1 MKARG
6 IACGEQLLG
15 VRTAA
20 GPAKRFRHAQVEV
33 EIAVVGAGYARGATV
48 ACIAAR
54 DGDRRRIQR
63 LHVAP
68 FILVEQANGRRMQWL
83 HDDLFYQR

>member
-33 EIAVVGAGYARGATV
+33 EIAVV
-48 ACIAAR
+48 
-54 DGDRRRIQR
+54 
-63 LHVAP
+63 
-68 FILVEQANGRRMQWL
+68 E
-83 HDDLFYQR
+83 

>member
-20 GPAKRFRHAQVEV
+20 GPAKRSRHAQVEV
-33 EIAVVGAGYARGATV
+33 EIAVV
-48 ACIAAR
+48 
-54 DGDRRRIQR
+54 
-63 LHVAP
+63 
-68 FILVEQANGRRMQWL
+68 E
-83 HDDLFYQR
+83 